1 MKHIQK
7 PKLITPEKVDNG
19 YFTEIVIFLVLMII
33 AIAVIVYLGMIYYQS
48 KIEGIPVPS

>member
-7 PKLITPEKVDNG
+7 PKLITPAKVDKG
-19 YFTEIVIFLVLMII
+19 YFTEMILFLVLMIL

-48 KIEGIPVPS
+48 KIEGIPVSS